1 MRLVRTRRPA
11 LALGGGLLLLVAAAI
26 TLLGGGG
33 GSAAAGVPVV
43 VLAEPASAGE
53 QLDPARLR
61 VERWPAERVP
71 PNAVARVEDVAF
83 RAAAVSL
90 PPGLPLIPSF
100 VRAPGQGLALRPG
113 ERAVGVRVD
122 EVGGL
127 PGLLRVG
134 DRVDVLVAGAGRD
147 AEPELVAEG
156 VEVVARPRVAPD
168 GASWAVA
175 LRVPAAVAIEPASA
189 DAASRR
195 VALLGREA
203 ASP

>member
-1 MRLVRTRRPA
+1 MLRTRRWL
-11 LALGGGLLLLVAAAI
+11 LALGGGGLLLLA
-26 TLLGGGG
+26 LLVPRLG
-33 GSAAAGVPVV
+33 ADAEHARAGVPVV
-43 VLAEPASAGE
+43 LLAEPAVAGE

-83 RAAAVSL
+83 RAAAVAL
-90 PPGLPLIPSF
+90 PPGLPLVPSL

-134 DRVDVLVAGAGRD
+134 DRVDVLVAGADRD
-147 AEPELVAEG
+147 DQASLVAEG
-156 VEVVARPRVAPD
+156 VEVVARPRLAPD
-168 GASWAVA
+168 GGSWAVA
-175 LRVPAAVAIEPASA
+175 LRVPAAVAIELAAA
-189 DAASRR
+189 DAAERR
-195 VALLGREA
+195 VSLLGREA
-203 ASP
+203 VSR